1 MTEKEAYIA
10 FNMTENIGSVGVSNL
25 VGEGGSVAAA
35 WEAYPAKTAR
45 SGGAVDVALELKKA
59 AKYGVE
65 IVTPAD
71 EKYPKRLLER
81 PGYPLALYVKGDV
94 DALSLP
100 SVAMVGTRRATPY
113 GLDRAFIMAEDLAA
127 SGMAVVS
134 GLALGVDAESHKG
147 ALAAG
152 GRTVGVIGSALDEF
166 YPEENRLLAR
176 EIVEKGG
183 AVASE
188 FPFGRRPDQKT
199 FPQRNR
205 IVAALSRGVVVVES
219 PLSGG
224 SLITADAAA
233 DMGITVMAVPGRVD
247 SRSSAGCLK
256 LIRDGAKL
264 VRDARDVLEE
274 IGGLFPEIPVPAP
287 KKRARR
293 APSGARSAA
302 AMTAEEALLMKH
314 VDAEGVGIDELVRLT
329 GLGAAQVNATA
340 MTLRIKGLVRFFPG
354 NRIALPRGD

>member
-10 FNMTENIGSVGVSNL
+10 FNMTENIGSVGVSKL

-35 WEAYPAKTAR
+35 WEAYPVKAAR
-45 SGGAVDVALELKKA
+45 SGGTVDVALELKKA

-81 PGYPLALYVKGDV
+81 PGYPLALYVKGNV

-113 GLDRAFIMAEDLAA
+113 GLDRAFIMSEDFAA

-134 GLALGVDAESHKG
+134 GLALGIDAESHKG
-147 ALAAG
+147 ALAG
-152 GRTVGVIGSALDEF
+152 GGKTVGIIGSALDEF

-224 SLITADAAA
+224 SLITAGIAA
-233 DMGITVMAVPGRVD
+233 DLGITVMAVPGRVD

-274 IGGLFPEIPVPAP
+274 IGGLFPEIPVAAAKP
-287 KKRARR
+287 RSRR
-293 APSGARSAA
+293 AASGARSAA
-302 AMTAEEALLMKH
+302 ALTADEALLMKH

-329 GLGAAQVNATA
+329 GLGAAKVNAAA
-340 MTLRIKGLVRFFPG
+340 MTLRIKGRVRFFPG

>member
-1 MTEKEAYIA
+1 
-10 FNMTENIGSVGVSNL
+10 
-25 VGEGGSVAAA
+25 
-35 WEAYPAKTAR
+35 
-45 SGGAVDVALELKKA
+45 
-59 AKYGVE
+59 
-65 IVTPAD
+65 
-71 EKYPKRLLER
+71 
-81 PGYPLALYVKGDV
+81 
-94 DALSLP
+94 
-100 SVAMVGTRRATPY
+100 MVGTRRATQY
-113 GLDRAFIMAEDLAA
+113 GLDRAFLMAEDLAA

-134 GLALGVDAESHKG
+134 GLAIGVDAESHKG
-147 ALAAG
+147 ALAGG
-152 GRTVGVIGSALDEF
+152 GRTVGIIGSALDEF

-188 FPFGRRPDQKT
+188 FPFGRRPDQRT

-224 SLITADAAA
+224 SLITAGDAV

-274 IGGLFPEIPVPAP
+274 IGGLFPEIPVAAP
-287 KKRARR
+287 KTRSRR
-293 APSGARSAA
+293 APSGARNAA
-302 AMTAEEALLMKH
+302 ALTAEEALLMKH

-329 GLGAAQVNATA
+329 GIGAAKVNAAA
-340 MTLRIKGLVRFFPG
+340 MTLRIKGRVRFFPG